1 MKITHTIEG
10 KGSDVILL
18 HGFPSNMYLWDEI
31 KEELIKKNKRV
42 TVPEQRG
49 YPLSVIPD
57 SLVSDFNIESL
68 AMDIDAV
75 NDINPLNLEAMLN
88 DLDGPHTAHDVFG
101 IAANFDR
108 KTLTLQNGWTPRFT
122 KGPQFN

>member
-1 MKITHTIEG
+1 MNNLNTIFKIAEHFDG
-10 KGSDVILL
+10 KIAGCDRL
-18 HGFPSNMYLWDEI
+18 
-31 KEELIKKNKRV
+31 
-42 TVPEQRG
+42 
-49 YPLSVIPD
+49 
-57 SLVSDFNIESL
+57 SL

-108 KTLTLQNGWTPRFT
+108 QSKTLQNGWTPRFT
-122 KGPQFN
+122 KGPKFN